1 MPFVRAVNEARFGS
15 PERAAVAASRARREL
30 KELESQLRRR
40 LSASSR
46 ARGALSLRSLTV

>member
-1 MPFVRAVNEARFGS
+1 VNEARFGS
-15 PERAAVAASRARREL
+15 PARAPEAAARARREL
-30 KELESQLRRR
+30 KELERQLKRR